1 MSQPSPARAGAA
13 VILAREGKAARQV
26 WPSTAAAVSDVGRH
40 NGSDRSG
47 YGGRRRADRGGQH
60 VARRSREQEP
70 TRPVSVYTIMRSR
83 CFAIGASDARAGRPP
98 RPDYERWDPGRQ
110 WDYERGRARTEIRAG
125 ELLAKMKIDGER
137 DAGKGGDRKS
147 RYRASRLR
155 MIARLT
161 LWDTIGASLGPPEN
175 L

>member
-1 MSQPSPARAGAA
+1 VLDLVEEPFDQFGIIYNPDNPVGAVYLNSFKAVAAQLAVQAINLPVHGPADIER
-13 VILAREGKAARQV
+13 
-26 WPSTAAAVSDVGRH
+26 
-40 NGSDRSG
+40 
-47 YGGRRRADRGGQH
+47 
-60 VARRSREQEP
+60 
-70 TRPVSVYTIMRSR
+70 
-83 CFAIGASDARAGRPP
+83 AIGSLA
-98 RPDYERWDPGRQ
+98 E
-110 WDYERGRARTEIRAG
+110 

>member
-1 MSQPSPARAGAA
+1 VES
-13 VILAREGKAARQV
+13 LARPGGNLTGFSLIEFSVIGKMVETLKQMAPGISRVGIIYNPDNPVGAVYLNSFKAVAAQL
-26 WPSTAAAVSDVGRH
+26 AVQAINLPVHGP
-40 NGSDRSG
+40 
-47 YGGRRRADRGGQH
+47 ADIER
-60 VARRSREQEP
+60 
-70 TRPVSVYTIMRSR
+70 
-83 CFAIGASDARAGRPP
+83 AIGSLA
-98 RPDYERWDPGRQ
+98 E
-110 WDYERGRARTEIRAG
+110 